1 MALPGVIIHTEDESG
16 NLVPRA
22 AVTYTQ
28 YVVAVIKG
36 VKKGLDIALNEIIA
50 KNEAQDESI
59 NAAAAKAQQG
69 ITDASRAQS
78 SANEA
83 KAQATTNRTAITNL
97 TNRFGTVTKFNSG
110 TATPTYSCAD
120 GEVYF
125 QIKS

>member
-59 NAAAAKAQQG
+59 NAAAAKAQ
-69 ITDASRAQS
+69 
-78 SANEA
+78 
-83 KAQATTNRTAITNL
+83 ATTNRTDITNL